1 VTIILA
7 LDPGQC
13 TGIARSDG
21 TTATLDLRDAFKT
34 DAGHALHK
42 FACAMKAEISKAHLV
57 LIERPF
63 GTTAATLLPEVLT
76 ARIHEIAFLAFV
88 PRREL
93 AVQTIRKI
101 VCGSGRAKKADVLP
115 AVNRAGWICANKHE
129 ADAVAV
135 LLAGIELA
143 KREPL
148 APPAAHDVNC
158 EFWHDQYP
166 QECNCGVTRPRASGF
181 IPFQET
187 PA

>member
-1 VTIILA
+1 MTIVLA
-7 LDPGQC
+7 LDPGQV

-21 TTATLDLRDAFKT
+21 TTGSLDLRTEFKH
-34 DAGHALHK
+34 DAGKALHM
-42 FACAMKAEISKAHLV
+42 FACAMRAEIQEAHLV

-76 ARIHEIAFLAFV
+76 ARIHEIAWMQFV

-101 VCGSGRAKKADVLP
+101 VCGSGRAKKADVMP
-115 AVNRAGWICANKHE
+115 AVNRAGWLCANKHE

-135 LLAGIELA
+135 LLAGIELS
-143 KREPL
+143 KKGPV
-148 APPAAHDVNC
+148 APPAAHDINC

-166 QECNCGVTRPRASGF
+166 QECNCGATRPRAPGF
-181 IPFQET
+181 VPFEGK